1 MFPFIDT
8 APRAARPLITFGLIA
23 ANTLVFLWMLSL
35 PPRALQ
41 SVLVHAALI
50 PARYTEPELARA
62 AGLDPSNWWPL
73 LTNTFMHGGWL
84 HLISNMWFLWIFG
97 PAMEARFT
105 RPGFFVLYIA
115 GALAASAVHL
125 ATHPTSTEPVLGASG
140 AIAAVIGAHAVTYP
154 AARVI
159 TIILLVFIPL
169 FVPIPAVLFALIWF
183 ALQLFQGTIEL
194 MTPNFAGGVAWWAH
208 IGGFAF
214 GALFAM
220 VASGLGGGGA
230 MRTTTW
236 VQPARRHV
244 PTIKPPGQLAR
255 PERPD
260 TGLGSAVSAIVA
272 RLGRAPPFAGHT
284 PSA

>member
-1 MFPFIDT
+1 LFPFIDT
-8 APRAARPLITFGLIA
+8 APRASPSVLVLTLIA
-23 ANTLVFLWMLSL
+23 INVVVFLWMASL
-35 PPRALQ
+35 PPVALEQ
-41 SVLVHAALI
+41 VLVHAALI
-50 PARYTEPELARA
+50 PVRYTEPLIARRN
-62 AGLDPSNWWPL
+62 GLDPSNWWPL

-105 RPGFFVLYIA
+105 RLGFFALYIA

-125 ATHPTSTEPVLGASG
+125 VTHPDSTEPVLGASG

-194 MTPNFAGGVAWWAH
+194 MTPNLAGGVAWWAH

-214 GALFAM
+214 GALFALL
-220 VASGLGGGGA
+220 ANSLGGQPRIA
-230 MRTTTW
+230 TTTYTSRGSW
-236 VQPARRHV
+236 RVPNARTR
-244 PTIKPPGQLAR
+244 
-255 PERPD
+255 D
-260 TGLGSAVSAIVA
+260 WD
-272 RLGRAPPFAGHT
+272 RL
-284 PSA
+284 

>member
-1 MFPFIDT
+1 LFPFIDT
-8 APRAARPLITFGLIA
+8 APRAARPLITLGFIA

-105 RPGFFVLYIA
+105 RLGFFVLYMA

-125 ATHPTSTEPVLGASG
+125 ATHPDSTEPVLGASG

-154 AARVI
+154 TARVI
-159 TIILLVFIPL
+159 TIILVVFIPL

-183 ALQLFQGTIEL
+183 ALQLFQGSVEL
-194 MTPNFAGGVAWWAH
+194 MSPNLAGGVAWWAH

-214 GALFAM
+214 GALFAFVVTSFAAPARM
-220 VASGLGGGGA
+220 
-230 MRTTTW
+230 TTTIW
-236 VQPARRHV
+236 TPRHSWRV
-244 PTIKPPGQLAR
+244 PEVRTR
-255 PERPD
+255 D
-260 TGLGSAVSAIVA
+260 WD
-272 RLGRAPPFAGHT
+272 RL
-284 PSA
+284 

>member
-1 MFPFIDT
+1 MFPLIDT

-105 RPGFFVLYIA
+105 RLGFLALYLA
-115 GALAASAVHL
+115 GGLAASAVHL
-125 ATHPTSTEPVLGASG
+125 FTHPDSTEPVLGASG

-159 TIILLVFIPL
+159 TIILVVFIPL

-183 ALQLFQGTIEL
+183 GLQLLQGTMEL
-194 MTPNFAGGVAWWAH
+194 MSPQMAGVAWWAH

-214 GALFAM
+214 GALFAFLA
-220 VASGLGGGGA
+220 ASLGGPPRIA
-230 MRTTTW
+230 TTTYTPRRGW
-236 VQPARRHV
+236 RVPDARTR
-244 PTIKPPGQLAR
+244 
-255 PERPD
+255 D
-260 TGLGSAVSAIVA
+260 WD
-272 RLGRAPPFAGHT
+272 RL
-284 PSA
+284 